1 MHKKLSDY
9 YFISAGEPSGDLLAA
24 ELVVEMK
31 KRFPDLAARGITGP
45 KMIAED
51 VQAMAHI
58 DDLSVMGFVEVI
70 KHLPKLKRL
79 DDLLLEAI
87 DRHPP
92 KFAILVDYPGFH
104 MRFAG
109 ALKARGIPVI
119 QYVAP
124 QLWAW
129 GEKRTEKLRRVT
141 DLVLG
146 IMPFEVS
153 FFQNKGVN
161 FSYVGSP
168 QVNRAQKAK
177 DRGEEWRARP
187 EGRRKAIG
195 FFPGSRYGEV
205 TRLLPNM
212 VKIRD
217 RMREQSDGQGTSAL
231 FQYFVSVAPSI
242 KLEVFEAALDGRLDE
257 ARTALDSAG
266 IYTLDDT
273 TFVRGN
279 SIDLMKTVDAALVTS
294 GTATLECGLCHTPM
308 AVAYVMNNLSYKI
321 AKRLVKLPH
330 ISLVNLVA
338 GKEIVREFVQDID
351 ALAVAEELSALATK
365 GAFREEKIEELRG
378 LNKKL
383 KGDLAV
389 HAADNI
395 FDFFKKKD
403 EASE

>member
-1 MHKKLSDY
+1 MQTMTSDY

-24 ELVVEMK
+24 ELVAEMK
-31 KRFPDLAARGITGP
+31 KRFPELTACGIAGP

-51 VQAMAHI
+51 VHALAHI

-79 DDLLLEAI
+79 DDFLLETI

-92 KFAILVDYPGFH
+92 RFAILVDYPGFH
-104 MRFAG
+104 MRFAA
-109 ALKARGIPVI
+109 ALKAREIPVI

-146 IMPFEVS
+146 IMPFEVP
-153 FFQNKGVN
+153 FFKDKGVN
-161 FSYVGSP
+161 VSYVGSP
-168 QVNRAQKAK
+168 QVNRARKAR
-177 DRGEEWRARP
+177 DRREDWGIHLEK
-187 EGRRKAIG
+187 GQSAIG

-205 TRLLPNM
+205 SRLLPNI
-212 VKIRD
+212 VNIREA
-217 RMREQSDGQGTSAL
+217 MREHEAS
-231 FQYFVSVAPSI
+231 FQFFVSLAPSLNLDVLKPMLGNNLDDVSAAI
-242 KLEVFEAALDGRLDE
+242 EANGRF
-257 ARTALDSAG
+257 
-266 IYTLDDT
+266 TLGDT
-273 TFVRGN
+273 TFVRGD
-279 SIDLMKTVDAALVTS
+279 SLDLMKTVDAALVTS

-308 AVAYVMNNLSYKI
+308 AVAYVMHHLSYKI

-351 ALAVAEELSALATK
+351 AQAVAKELAGLAAEGPIRDK
-365 GAFREEKIEELRG
+365 KIRHLQG
-378 LNKKL
+378 LDEKL
-383 KGDLAV
+383 KGDLAY
-389 HAADNI
+389 HAASRI
-395 FDFFKKKD
+395 FDFYAKIRYPD
-403 EASE
+403 DQSPQIG

>member
-1 MHKKLSDY
+1 MQTTTSDY
-9 YFISAGEPSGDLLAA
+9 YFISAGEPSGDLLAS
-24 ELVVEMK
+24 ELVAEMK
-31 KRFPDLAARGITGP
+31 KRFPKLSASGIAGP

-51 VQAMAHI
+51 VHALAHI

-79 DDLLLEAI
+79 DDELLEVI

-104 MRFAG
+104 LRFAA

-153 FFQNKGVN
+153 FFREKGVN
-161 FSYVGSP
+161 VSYVGSP
-168 QVNRAQKAK
+168 QVSRARKAK
-177 DRGEEWRARP
+177 N
-187 EGRRKAIG
+187 RREDWGIHLAKGQSAIG

-205 TRLLPNM
+205 SRLLPNIL
-212 VKIRD
+212 KIRQA
-217 RMREQSDGQGTSAL
+217 MRERGPA
-231 FQYFVSVAPSI
+231 FQFFVSLAPS
-242 KLEVFEAALDGRLDE
+242 LRLDVF
-257 ARTALDSAG
+257 ASLLGDSFDDVAAAIDAEG
-266 IYTLDDT
+266 RFTLGDT
-273 TFVRGN
+273 TFVRGQ
-279 SIDLMKTVDAALVTS
+279 SLDLMKTVDVALVTS

-308 AVAYVMNNLSYKI
+308 AVAYVMHNLSYKI

-338 GKEIVREFVQDID
+338 GKEIVREFVQNID
-351 ALAVAEELSALATK
+351 AQAVAEELAALAVR
-365 GAFREEKIEELRG
+365 GAIRNEKIRHLQG
-378 LNKKL
+378 LDEKL
-383 KGDLAV
+383 KGDLASR
-389 HAADNI
+389 ASGEI
-395 FDFFKKKD
+395 FDFYTKIHNID
-403 EASE
+403 YQSSQLE

>member
-1 MHKKLSDY
+1 MQSTMSDY

-24 ELVVEMK
+24 ELVSEMK
-31 KRFPDLAARGITGP
+31 KRFPELGACGIAGP
-45 KMIAED
+45 RMISEG
-51 VQAMAHI
+51 VQALAHI

-79 DDLLLEAI
+79 DDALLEAI

-92 KFAILVDYPGFH
+92 RFAILVDYPGFH
-104 MRFAG
+104 MRFAA

-153 FFQNKGVN
+153 FFRDKGVN
-161 FSYVGSP
+161 VSYVGSP
-168 QVNRAQKAK
+168 QVNRARKAK
-177 DRGEEWRARP
+177 DRREDWGIHLQKGQR
-187 EGRRKAIG
+187 AIG

-205 TRLLPNM
+205 SRLLPNI
-212 VKIRD
+212 VKIREA
-217 RMREQSDGQGTSAL
+217 MRELEAS
-231 FQYFVSVAPSI
+231 FHFFVSLAPSLSLDVFRPMLGSSFDEVAPAI
-242 KLEVFEAALDGRLDE
+242 EAEGRF
-257 ARTALDSAG
+257 
-266 IYTLDDT
+266 TLGDT
-273 TFVRGN
+273 TFVRGE
-279 SIDLMKTVDAALVTS
+279 SLDLMKTVDAALVTS

-308 AVAYVMNNLSYKI
+308 AVAYVMHNLSYKI

-351 ALAVAEELSALATK
+351 VQEVAKELSVLAAK
-365 GAFREEKIEELRG
+365 GVIRDEKISHLQG
-378 LNKKL
+378 LDEKL
-383 KGDLAV
+383 KGDLAS
-389 HAADNI
+389 HAASQI
-395 FDFFKKKD
+395 FDFYTKIRNAND
-403 EASE
+403 